1 MIAFYIRLLYGWSNI
16 LPYYYDL
23 LIRYGILVLE
33 MCEDGTKHSTKTKHN
48 NTSTTIIT
56 IVTIIVRFLP

>member
-33 MCEDGTKHSTKTKHN
+33 MCEDGT
-48 NTSTTIIT
+48 
-56 IVTIIVRFLP
+56 